1 MAAVAVDVTEGG
13 DAAIM
18 GADITQSWDSMEL
31 THVGHLGEV
40 LQIGGGK
47 LSPCNGDPGEP
58 RKPKGQE
65 PPPSHPQSNN
75 PSHHPE
81 PCG

>member
-1 MAAVAVDVTEGG
+1 MAAVAANVTEGG

-18 GADITQSWDSMEL
+18 GADITQIWDSMEL

>member
-1 MAAVAVDVTEGG
+1 MKASEA
-13 DAAIM
+13 
-18 GADITQSWDSMEL
+18 QSWERMEL
-31 THVGHLGEV
+31 TYVGHLGEV
-40 LQIGGGK
+40 LQLGGGK

-75 PSHHPE
+75 PSHHPP

>member
-1 MAAVAVDVTEGG
+1 MTETLQQPLGVWEPMTVTY
-13 DAAIM
+13 
-18 GADITQSWDSMEL
+18 
-31 THVGHLGEV
+31 VGNVGEV
-40 LQIGGGK
+40 LLQGGGK

-75 PSHHPE
+75 PEQHPP

>member
-1 MAAVAVDVTEGG
+1 MTRTEEQLGLRG
-13 DAAIM
+13 VW
-18 GADITQSWDSMEL
+18 TTPQL
-31 THVGHLGEV
+31 TYVGSVGEV
-40 LQIGGGK
+40 LQYGGGK

-65 PPPSHPQSNN
+65 QFVQNNGNAHPELNN
-75 PSHHPE
+75 PSHHPP